1 MRYIAIIILA
11 IGIIGGVV
19 AISAKQDNARAVVYD
34 KCLDS
39 YHANALPLP
48 EYLQDCMQ

>member
-11 IGIIGGVV
+11 IGAVSGIV
-19 AISAKQDNARAVVYD
+19 AISAKQDNTREVVYD